1 MEQKRILKGN
11 NTVLPLGTEILGAYA
26 TNAVTDHS
34 IPQKGRRPDL
44 SNMQS
49 VIDAREWNMQ
59 SEL

>member
-1 MEQKRILKGN
+1 MEQKRIIKGN
-11 NTVLPLGTEILGAYA
+11 NTVLPLGAEILGQNV

-59 SEL
+59 SEM